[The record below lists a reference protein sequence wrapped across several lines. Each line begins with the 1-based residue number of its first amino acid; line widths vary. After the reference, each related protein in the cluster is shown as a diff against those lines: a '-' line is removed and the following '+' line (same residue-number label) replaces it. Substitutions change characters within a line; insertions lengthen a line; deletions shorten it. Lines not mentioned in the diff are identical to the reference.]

1 MKLSF
6 LVSLLVLLFTGINF
20 LSGQIH
26 APSMVQ
32 LQERYPEY
40 KEQAIT
46 SKRFS
51 ITDLEPILHRHRQHS
66 DINLQVQGYSLQERP
81 IYLATF
87 GEGEIPV
94 LLWSQMHGD
103 ESTATMALLDIFNF
117 FNSDHPDDQS
127 FISTLKTRL
136 TLYFVP
142 MLNPDGAE
150 EFERRNAAHIDLN
163 RDALDLSSPESRL
176 LKGLRDSLEP
186 VFGFNLHDQSV
197 YYRAG
202 RDGQQVAMA
211 FLAPAYDYDKNI
223 NEVRLR
229 SMQLIAHLQDSL
241 QTLIPDR
248 VAKYDDSFEP
258 RAFGDNIQK
267 WGTSTILIE
276 SGGYP
281 DDPEKQFLRQMNFL
295 TLIKAFESIMMKSY
309 ETKSVEHYQQIPEN
323 ERRMLSLIIEDLH
336 IPIGKQNYLM
346 DVGYLMFETEVDGQ
360 TYYPASIVDVGD
372 LSTYSGL
379 TMFSGAEVK
388 IIQGK
393 WLPNRFLNLE
403 ELSNFDWSDKVKA
416 GYLGFI
422 LEQKPDLKPGLPSP
436 LALRQPNDT
445 TSALDLNFAPGK
457 NPTFLLQSLET
468 SDRWVVHNGKV
479 YTEDEYIDYVQQF
492 LQKQQTP

>member
-1 MKLSF
+1 MKSSF
-6 LVSLLVLLFTGINF
+6 LVSLSAFLFIGINF
-20 LSGQIH
+20 LSGQIQ
-26 APSMVQ
+26 APSMAQ
-32 LQERYPEY
+32 LQERYSEY
-40 KEQAIT
+40 KEQAIL
-46 SKRFS
+46 SKRFT
-51 ITDLEPILHRHRQHS
+51 IADLEPILHRHRQLSGIH
-66 DINLQVQGYSLQERP
+66 LQLQGYSLQERP

-87 GEGEIPV
+87 GEGDIPV

-127 FISTLKTRL
+127 FISALKTRL

-163 RDALDLSSPESRL
+163 RDALNLSSPESRL

-186 VFGFNLHDQSV
+186 VFGFNLHDQSI

-211 FLAPAYDYDKNI
+211 FLAPAYDYDKNV

-295 TLIKAFESIMMKSY
+295 ALIKAFESIMMKSY
-309 ETKSVEHYQQIPEN
+309 ETKSVEDYQQIPEN

-336 IPIGKQNYLM
+336 IPIGKQKYLM
-346 DVGYLMFETEVDGQ
+346 DVGYLAFETEEDGQ
-360 TYYPASIVDVGD
+360 THFPANIVDIGD

-379 TMFSGAEVK
+379 TMFSGANAEV
-388 IIQGK
+388 IQGK
-393 WLPNRFLNLE
+393 WLPNRFQNLQ
-403 ELSNFDWSDKVKA
+403 ELSNFDWPEKVRQ

-422 LEQKPDLKPGLPSP
+422 LEQKPDLKPGFSSP
-436 LALRQPNDT
+436 LVFRHPKDT
-445 TSALDLNFAPGK
+445 MSALELNFAPGK
-457 NPTFLLQSLET
+457 NPTFILQSNET
-468 SDRWVVHNGKV
+468 PDRWVVHNGKV
-479 YTEDEYIDYVQQF
+479 YTEEEYITYVQQF
-492 LQKQQTP
+492 LQLQQTP